1 MQGQGFA
8 QVYNLSGGIKAW
20 DGLVASGPEV
30 WGLDLTDPGEG
41 PAGVLA
47 TAHGLEH
54 CLKVYYQTL
63 AERGGEPRVVELFAK
78 LAQIEQAHEK
88 RLREM
93 YVSLSTRE
101 QAQASLEQTEPVRM
115 EGGYSLEEFLER
127 SGEALRDREQVLML
141 AMSLEAQALDLYMRL
156 ADRAKHQASKEV
168 LLSISGEEQA
178 HLTALGTMLTR
189 VQAAD

>member
-1 MQGQGFA
+1 M
-8 QVYNLSGGIKAW
+8 AW
-20 DGLVASGPEV
+20 DGLAASGPES
-30 WGLDLTDPGEG
+30 WGLELADPGEG

-63 AERGGEPRVVELFAK
+63 AERGGEPRVAELFAK

-93 YVSLSTRE
+93 YESLSPRE
-101 QAQASLEQTEPVRM
+101 QAQAPLEQAEPARM

-127 SGEALRDREQVLML
+127 QGEALRDREQVLML

-168 LLSISGEEQA
+168 LLTISGEEQA
-178 HLTALGTMLTR
+178 HLAALGAMLTK
-189 VQAAD
+189 VQGGN